1 MPELKEC
8 HLESRHLGLV
18 MPDEVE
24 NLQEQVNLLAETLQK
39 TLDFEKILAIA
50 EGQKSSREKCRK
62 SCVR

>member
-39 TLDFEKILAIA
+39 TLDFEKFLRLQK
-50 EGQKSSREKCRK
+50 GQKSSRENAG
-62 SCVR
+62 SPA